1 MAPEALDACVNLRDI
16 ESFKQTDVYALALV
30 MWEVCTRCKIDDGK
44 LKEKQINGLMD
55 RWMDGWMIDRFDV
68 G

>member
-1 MAPEALDACVNLRDI
+1 MPPEVLDGCVNLQDI

-44 LKEKQINGLMD
+44 PRDEYINK
-55 RWMDGWMIDRFDV
+55 
-68 G
+68 

>member
-30 MWEVCTRCKIDDGK
+30 MWEVCTRCKINDGEF
-44 LKEKQINGLMD
+44 KEKQINGWMVG
-55 RWMDGWMIDRFDV
+55 WMDGSMDGSMD